1 MKKIATHNSMTGERG
16 NGFLSWLVAPFS
28 KCQSK
33 TLEEQYEA
41 GCRYYDI
48 RVFRDKNGDWR
59 CGHGL
64 WTAERMLW
72 EVICGFISCHHSDI
86 FFSLTI
92 EKGGDEELIRL
103 TDFLDKYEPSWLK
116 NLTYI
121 AVKHPQWHIVKQY
134 KEVPLIGEYMNL
146 DGSSWHTYLPIPW
159 LWKKLFYN
167 KPKINDAYYVMVD
180 FL

>member
-1 MKKIATHNSMTGERG
+1 MKKIATHNSVTGEKG
-16 NGFLSWLVAPFS
+16 KGLLSWLVAPFS

-33 TLEEQYEA
+33 TLEEQYGA
-41 GCRYYDI
+41 GCRYFDI
-48 RVFRDKNGDWR
+48 RVFRNKKGQWR

-64 WTAERMLW
+64 WTAEESMRQILLLL
-72 EVICGFISCHHSDI
+72 
-86 FFSLTI
+86 FFRCPDAYYSITI
-92 EKGGDEELIRL
+92 EKGYNNEVNELIEYL
-103 TDFLDKYEPSWLK
+103 GWYCSTDMLV

-134 KEVPLIGEYMNL
+134 REVPLIGEYMNL

-167 KPKINDAYYVMVD
+167 KPNFNDAYFVMVD
-180 FL
+180 FI